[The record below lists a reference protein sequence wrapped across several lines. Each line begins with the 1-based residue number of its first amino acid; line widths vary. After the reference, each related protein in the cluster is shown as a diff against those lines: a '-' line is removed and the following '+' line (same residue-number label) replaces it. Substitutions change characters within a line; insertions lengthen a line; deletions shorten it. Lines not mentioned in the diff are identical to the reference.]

1 MHKANA
7 FFSLVCAVC
16 TGYAGSS
23 NVSEPP
29 GFLALV
35 PDFDPAQFKNP
46 PSQFWPGYFWLWNE
60 KLDER
65 VLCEQLQDMSEH
77 GARSVTMLPMPHGF
91 RPQSTNNHMD
101 PDYLTPDFFERVHLA
116 VKEAERLGMNWWLYD
131 EGGWP
136 SGRALGKV
144 VEGHPELQLQRLEA
158 QEVNSVSG
166 SYQVPADAF
175 ALIVEPGRKVF
186 RPGETWTPGEGEKG
200 SLFQI
205 TQAGVPDLLNPSAVQ
220 RFISLTHEGYKSV
233 IGSSFGE
240 TVQFVFTDEPA
251 VPPPDPGK
259 SLTWTPGME
268 SLWEQVYGEPIYSA
282 LPALLDKPG
291 MDMTLEDQLQRVRF
305 FDLWTARFRDSYFK
319 TLRNRCRENGLASA
333 GHLGGEDQTINAV
346 VHGFGHVLR
355 GLRYLDVPG
364 VDLIWRQLFPGR
376 ENQHHFPLFAASVA
390 HQNGTRY
397 AFTESFAVYGNGIT
411 PEQMRWLT
419 DYQYVRGL
427 NLMVI
432 GCYPLSTLDHH
443 MTGERPHFGRCNPL
457 WDHLNGYHAYVARLG
472 YALSVGNPRIDTAVY
487 YPVRDMW
494 ALGPEDGKK
503 AAESHDRIV
512 AELLAHQCGVDIIDD
527 DLLSDPSTKVERGE
541 LSVGPMRYHTILV
554 GEVSW
559 MAPESWKKLQAFAA
573 SGGEVLCETH
583 HPGTTG
589 KPGHGDLDSMKIGT
603 VEEIVSDATPLVKI
617 SPPDRGIRVLVRAC
631 GNGEVLFLFNEGNT
645 IYSGEFPLPGKAI
658 QRMDPLTG
666 DVFSA
671 DLNGN
676 AVRLELLP
684 GESALF
690 LITNDSLQDKNESEP
705 SGEKIPLDS
714 ILTALPIRRF
724 AVGDHDFM
732 IEKLKEPG
740 IPFEKAAKWKD
751 WLGEDFSGEVDY
763 AADFVLPAGWD
774 KSPLRLSTGPVEY
787 AATVFVD
794 EKPIGS
800 LLWQPWQL
808 ELPPLSSGSHQIVIR
823 VANTLANELTSQ
835 RVEELWSQKKGDGWP
850 SPYHVRALAFERES
864 RGGGLAGP
872 IVIQQISGGDRRP

>member
-1 MHKANA
+1 
-7 FFSLVCAVC
+7 
-16 TGYAGSS
+16 
-23 NVSEPP
+23 
-29 GFLALV
+29 
-35 PDFDPAQFKNP
+35 
-46 PSQFWPGYFWLWNE
+46 
-60 KLDER
+60 
-65 VLCEQLQDMSEH
+65 
-77 GARSVTMLPMPHGF
+77 
-91 RPQSTNNHMD
+91 
-101 PDYLTPDFFERVHLA
+101 
-116 VKEAERLGMNWWLYD
+116 
-131 EGGWP
+131 
-136 SGRALGKV
+136 
-144 VEGHPELQLQRLEA
+144 
-158 QEVNSVSG
+158 
-166 SYQVPADAF
+166 
-175 ALIVEPGRKVF
+175 
-186 RPGETWTPGEGEKG
+186 
-200 SLFQI
+200 
-205 TQAGVPDLLNPSAVQ
+205 
-220 RFISLTHEGYKSV
+220 
-233 IGSSFGE
+233 
-240 TVQFVFTDEPA
+240 
-251 VPPPDPGK
+251 
-259 SLTWTPGME
+259 
-268 SLWEQVYGEPIYSA
+268 
-282 LPALLDKPG
+282 
-291 MDMTLEDQLQRVRF
+291 
-305 FDLWTARFRDSYFK
+305 
-319 TLRNRCRENGLASA
+319 
-333 GHLGGEDQTINAV
+333 
-346 VHGFGHVLR
+346 
-355 GLRYLDVPG
+355 
-364 VDLIWRQLFPGR
+364 
-376 ENQHHFPLFAASVA
+376 
-390 HQNGTRY
+390 
-397 AFTESFAVYGNGIT
+397 
-411 PEQMRWLT
+411 
-419 DYQYVRGL
+419 
-427 NLMVI
+427 
-432 GCYPLSTLDHH
+432 